1 MVKKQNHKI
10 FKLIVM
16 IFISIL
22 LISILNVS
30 YAQEIIYGQDEGI
43 TTDYVPDDKDDD
55 AIQDNNSNE
64 LWLREN
70 NNTLFQEVRKNVA
83 QWYYIFRYTCI
94 AIMLIVLLGL
104 GIKLAISSIAE
115 QKAIYKRMIL
125 DWVVCFILLFMV
137 HYFMIFV
144 QFLNE
149 RLIYVFEQLSVNMH
163 SGGEYSLYETVRSRA
178 YDMKLSVGFPGMILY
193 IILIWLTVKYVLIY
207 AKRFIMMV
215 ILTIMAPIMVLF
227 YGIQKIF
234 TGRSKALS
242 KWMGEYMTN
251 TIMQAIHAMIYAVF
265 VGSAL
270 KLSQDSLVG
279 IIISFVFINFMGKAD
294 TMFRN
299 IFKFSDG
306 SSVAEEIA
314 QSNVSNL
321 KDNVFTAVGVV
332 AAAKQLKDSRKNNIK
347 YSSGLRRDILNS
359 TKLGSK
365 LVNLADNAKS
375 LPGNA
380 GLLLASKVKNGLF
393 ADSSANRE
401 AKYQSKNNAFNN
413 TINRLDSNIGS
424 LQKRLEENGSTMNPA
439 DKEKFENRLQSLQ
452 KERNKAARK
461 QGNYNARM
469 GIYERARAVLD
480 PDTYLETVFDPTTG
494 SYVTDKNGNPKRRMA
509 RRQILYD
516 AETNT
521 YRKVGGFRERS
532 KEAKD
537 EVLGLSAD
545 DKKVLKEM
553 TQVVKDGTIGAGAL
567 MLGMGSFAE
576 NPTLGFALLATG
588 IGKTRKFVH
597 VDNNGLKISRWK
609 KRRIARALVEENEK
623 KKYTNAQFTSQTIL
637 NMDEIIREITSMDPS
652 VERINYLINRIQS
665 GKLKYSLPL
674 LPYTL
679 TGTKGAVLNLLYRA
693 RDVAAQHEAN
703 MKKYLV
709 SLNVEY
715 SKTLVKEILQDCET
729 TCLNITTYMMNKESS
744 RLLIERQLKNG
755 SLFVANGMLYGFDDD
770 ETRNTLTREDIIKQA
785 IIQTALKNK
794 IYSFDRFDLDKK
806 YIQDSL
812 IEQLKTKQG
821 LIIDKDAETEFLVKR
836 LIDGYDGEIG
846 IKDVLGNLS
855 QNSPDLL
862 KTKLFQTCIIEYANE
877 RNDGALDNLTDADK
891 KSIMTSYRNKLYY
904 DHTGSEIQSG
914 IMQLSA
920 RLGKNISDLT
930 SDEIMSALK
939 NSNQTALS
947 KLEDS
952 LKAKASGTTL
962 EQEVAIK
969 QKQIDSLLND
979 MVLGVLANNN
989 IANPSD
995 IDLINLIN
1003 DEKMQSIKAQLL
1015 ALFSFAFKD
1024 SDEVNLSEDELTQI
1038 LQMKI
1043 ASSTKE
1049 DVENTIIKDIC
1060 AQFVAEECDGDI
1072 SKLSDPQYEEELQRR
1087 TYEKLKELAETQEEK
1102 DSYEDVLKLIEGM
1115 KHSKTEEQ
1123 SSDNQNNSMFYFD
1136 NVMENSQ
1143 DSDEVADFPLP
1154 VVTAKY
1160 INDKLVCKFEVPAG
1174 TNEFE
1179 LETCKKTKSTT
1190 NDNYIVNMDTVIL
1203 DSEDEIA
1210 CARLIKDGKHGLSLV
1225 VKYPADAMK
1234 IASKISADI
1243 DKAEKSEEK
1252 RRDKAK
1258 TKNVENIALNV
1269 FDSLRKFDRDS
1280 ELEDVFGEEQVKQL
1294 EDSNIEMLLR
1304 ESEIRSATNR
1314 VLDIADMLR
1323 SKKVRMNNEDD
1334 KEKVLGMID
1343 DYLYETEDLIGLTFG
1358 YDDIEGYEEY
1368 KKSTDDLVN
1377 KLLQM
1382 KMIDDDN
1389 DKLEIKSVP
1398 EKNKAFK
1405 KAKKQLE
1412 EGIEDMDINQIIL
1425 KWKGVI

>member
-22 LISILNVS
+22 LISMLNIS

-149 RLIYVFEQLSVNMH
+149 RLIYVFEQLAVNMH

-178 YDMKLSVGFPGMILY
+178 YDMKLNVGFPGMVLY
-193 IILIWLTVKYVLIY
+193 ITLIWLTAKYVLMY

-234 TGRSKALS
+234 TGRSKALT

-265 VGSAL
+265 IGGAL
-270 KLSQDSLVG
+270 KLAEDSLAG
-279 IIISFVFINFMGKAD
+279 IIISFVMINFMSKAD

-314 QSNVSNL
+314 QSNVSDF
-321 KDNVFTAVGVV
+321 KDNLFTAVGVA
-332 AAAKQLKDSRKNNIK
+332 AAAKELKDARKTNVS
-347 YSSGLRRDILNS
+347 YASGVRRDMLKAL
-359 TKLGSK
+359 KLGK
-365 LVNLADNAKS
+365 VVDFTDNVKR

-393 ADSSANRE
+393 EDKSGKRE
-401 AKYQSKNNAFNN
+401 SKYQAKNNAFNSK
-413 TINRLDSNIGS
+413 INGLDSNIS
-424 LQKRLEENGSTMNPA
+424 NLQNHLKTNGSTMSDE
-439 DKEKFENRLQSLQ
+439 DKAKFQERLNNLQ
-452 KERNKAARK
+452 KERNKVAK
-461 QGNYNARM
+461 EQGNYNTKM
-469 GIYERARAVLD
+469 GVYERAREFLD
-480 PDTYLETVFDPTTG
+480 PDTYLETVFDPKTG

-509 RRQILYD
+509 KRQIIYD
-516 AETNT
+516 AETNS
-521 YRKVGGFRERS
+521 YKKVGGFREKFGES
-532 KEAKD
+532 KAAI
-537 EVLGLSAD
+537 LGLSDD

-567 MLGMGSFAE
+567 ILGMGSFAE
-576 NPTLGFALLATG
+576 NPALGFALLATG
-588 IGKTRKFVH
+588 AQKTRNFAH
-597 VDNNGLKISRWK
+597 VKDNGLKMSRWK
-609 KRRIARALVEENEK
+609 KRRIAKALVEENEK

-637 NMDEIIREITSMDPS
+637 NMDEIIRLITSTEPS
-652 VERINYLINRIQS
+652 VAHINDLINRIQS
-665 GKLKYSLPL
+665 GKLKYAMPL

-679 TGTKGAVLNLLYRA
+679 TGTKGGILNLLYRA

-715 SKTLVKEILQDCET
+715 SKSLVKEILQECET
-729 TCLNITTYMMNKESS
+729 TCMNITTYMMNKESS

-920 RLGKNISDLT
+920 SLGKNISDLT

-1024 SDEVNLSEDELTQI
+1024 ADEVNISDDELTQI

-1072 SKLSDPQYEEELQRR
+1072 SKLSDPKYEEELQRR

-1115 KHSKTEEQ
+1115 KNSKTEEQ

-1294 EDSNIEMLLR
+1294 EDSEIEMLLR

-1314 VLDIADMLR
+1314 VLDVADMLR
-1323 SKKVRMNNEDD
+1323 SKKVRMNND
-1334 KEKVLGMID
+1334 KDKDKVLGMID

-1358 YDDIEGYEEY
+1358 YDDIEGFEEY
-1368 KKSTDDLVN
+1368 KKSTDALVN

-1382 KMIDDDN
+1382 KIIDDDN

-1398 EKNKAFK
+1398 EKDKAFK
-1405 KAKKQLE
+1405 KLKQQLE